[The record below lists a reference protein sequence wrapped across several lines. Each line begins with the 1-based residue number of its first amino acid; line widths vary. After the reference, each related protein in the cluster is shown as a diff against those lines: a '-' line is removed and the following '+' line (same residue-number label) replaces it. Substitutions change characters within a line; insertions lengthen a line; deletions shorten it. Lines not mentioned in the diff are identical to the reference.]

1 MKPTDE
7 MTDATIDKTIDPGEI
22 ARFAAQ
28 AANWWDP
35 AGSFRPLHRLNP
47 ARLHFIRDELIA
59 HFGRDPR
66 SLTPFAGL
74 TLCDIGCGGG
84 LIAEPM
90 ARLGFTVTGIDADA
104 EAITVAHEHAAA
116 GGLNIDYRCETAE
129 SLAQAGQQF
138 DVVLALELI
147 EHVADPTVLLGA
159 CAALVKPGGAFIGA
173 TLNRTPQ
180 AYALAIVGA
189 EYVMRWLPRGTHDW
203 RRFLRPSEF
212 VLGLRRVGLSPT
224 RLKGLRYR
232 LATADWT
239 LSDDLSVNYLVMAA
253 KPEPG
258 RRPPI
263 KRRMAR
269 PKVYDQ
275 T

>member
-1 MKPTDE
+1 MKATEE
-7 MTDATIDKTIDPGEI
+7 MVDATVDAGEI

-28 AANWWDP
+28 AASWWDP

-47 ARLHFIRDELIA
+47 ARLLFIRDQLTA
-59 HFGRDPR
+59 HFGRHAR

-90 ARLGFTVTGIDADA
+90 ARLGFAVSAIDAD
-104 EAITVAHEHAAA
+104 EAAIAVAHEHAAA
-116 GGLNIDYRCETAE
+116 SGLSIDYRSETAE
-129 SLAQAGQQF
+129 SLAQEGRQF

-147 EHVADPTVLLGA
+147 EHVADPAVLLTA
-159 CAALVKPGGAFIGA
+159 CAGLIKPGGVFIGA

-180 AYALAIVGA
+180 SFALAIVGA

-203 RRFLRPSEF
+203 RRFMRPSEF
-212 VLGLRRVGLSPT
+212 ALGLRRVGLQPT

-232 LATADWT
+232 LAAGDWT
-239 LSDDLSVNYLVMAA
+239 LSDDLSVNYLVMAV
-253 KPEPG
+253 
-258 RRPPI
+258 
-263 KRRMAR
+263 KR
-269 PKVYDQ
+269 
-275 T
+275 

>member
-1 MKPTDE
+1 MKATDE
-7 MTDATIDKTIDPGEI
+7 TIGPTVDAGEI

-28 AANWWDP
+28 AASWWDP

-47 ARLHFIRDELIA
+47 ARLQFIRDQLIT
-59 HFGRDPR
+59 HFGGDPR

-90 ARLGFTVTGIDADA
+90 ARLGFAVSAIDADE
-104 EAITVAHEHAAA
+104 EAITVARDHAAA
-116 GGLNIDYRCETAE
+116 SGLSIDYRCDTAE
-129 SLAQAGQQF
+129 SLAQDGRQF

-147 EHVADPTVLLGA
+147 EHVADPAALLAA
-159 CAALVKPGGAFIGA
+159 CATLVKPGGVFIGA

-180 AYALAIVGA
+180 SFALAIVGA

-212 VLGLRRVGLSPT
+212 ALGLRRVGLHPT
-224 RLKGLRYR
+224 RLTGLRYR
-232 LATADWT
+232 LATGDWT
-239 LSDDLSVNYLVMAA
+239 LSDDLSVNYLVMAV
-253 KPEPG
+253 
-258 RRPPI
+258 
-263 KRRMAR
+263 KR
-269 PKVYDQ
+269 
-275 T
+275 

>member
-1 MKPTDE
+1 MKATDE
-7 MTDATIDKTIDPGEI
+7 MVDATVDSEEI

-28 AANWWDP
+28 AASWWDL
-35 AGSFRPLHRLNP
+35 AGSFQPLHRLNP
-47 ARLHFIRDELIA
+47 ARLQFIRDELIT

-74 TLCDIGCGGG
+74 SLCDIGCGGG

-90 ARLGFTVTGIDADA
+90 ARLGFAVGAIDADE
-104 EAITVAHEHAAA
+104 EAIAVAREHAAA
-116 GGLNIDYRCETAE
+116 GGLSIDYRCDTAE
-129 SLAQAGQQF
+129 SLAQEGRQF

-147 EHVADPTVLLGA
+147 EHVADPAVLLAA
-159 CAALVKPGGAFIGA
+159 CAALVKPGGIFIGA

-180 AYALAIVGA
+180 SFALAIVGA

-212 VLGLRRVGLSPT
+212 ALGLRRVGLHPT

-232 LATADWT
+232 LATGDWM
-239 LSDDLSVNYLVMAA
+239 LSDDLSVNYLVTAV
-253 KPEPG
+253 
-258 RRPPI
+258 
-263 KRRMAR
+263 KR
-269 PKVYDQ
+269 
-275 T
+275 

>member
-1 MKPTDE
+1 MKPTDPN
-7 MTDATIDKTIDPGEI
+7 IDSTVDSEEI

-28 AANWWDP
+28 AASWWDP

-47 ARLHFIRDELIA
+47 ARLQFIRDQLIV

-90 ARLGFTVTGIDADA
+90 ARLGFTVSAIDADE
-104 EAITVAHEHAAA
+104 EAIAVAREHAAA
-116 GGLNIDYRCETAE
+116 SGLDIDYRCETAE
-129 SLAQAGQQF
+129 SLTQEGRQF

-147 EHVADPTVLLGA
+147 EHVADPAILLAA
-159 CAALVKPGGAFIGA
+159 CAALIKPDGVFIGA

-180 AYALAIVGA
+180 SFALAIVGA

-212 VLGLRRVGLSPT
+212 ALGLRRVGLHPT

-232 LATADWT
+232 LATGDWA
-239 LSDDLSVNYLVMAA
+239 LSDDLSANYLVMAV
-253 KPEPG
+253 
-258 RRPPI
+258 
-263 KRRMAR
+263 KR
-269 PKVYDQ
+269 
-275 T
+275 